1 MNKNVT
7 QNNMTNTNDTVS
19 RSTSNGVDTTKP
31 KQNTPNVGTTRPNTG
46 GGYRGN
52 NNRGPRREGG
62 ENKPRTFFDRPKPEF
77 DQKMVSIRRV
87 TRVVAGGRRMT
98 FAVALAIGDKK
109 GSIGLGTG
117 KAGDTSLAIAKA
129 LRQAKKNMF
138 KIKTTKDMSIPS
150 QISSKFSS
158 SKLTMMPNN
167 GKGLVAGSTVR
178 DILIL
183 GGLKNV
189 TAKLNSGSKNKLNN
203 ARVTYKTL
211 YQLKAI
217 PTLPKIAPFIAESEV
232 EVKEENKD
240 EILEVALSAT
250 RREGAEVK

>member
-1 MNKNVT
+1 M
-7 QNNMTNTNDTVS
+7 
-19 RSTSNGVDTTKP
+19 DTTTP
-31 KQNTPNVGTTRPNTG
+31 KQNTPTTGGVTPSARPDTR

-52 NNRGPRREGG
+52 PNNKREGG
-62 ENKPRTFFDRPKPEF
+62 DRKPRTFFEKPKPEF

-138 KIKTTKDMSIPS
+138 KIKTTKDMSIPHQVS
-150 QISSKFSS
+150 GKFSS
-158 SKLTMMPNN
+158 SKLTMMPNR

-189 TAKLNSGSKNKLNN
+189 TAKLHSGSKNKLNN
-203 ARVTYKTL
+203 ARVAYKAL
-211 YQLKAI
+211 YMLREKREAVKAI
-217 PTLPKIAPFIAESEV
+217 PFVAEIVEEKLVKEAKSSLAGSPDASAEAFREEV
-232 EVKEENKD
+232 E
-240 EILEVALSAT
+240 
-250 RREGAEVK
+250 